1 MSHLGTQSPVKPCIH
16 QLPITHFLPH
26 RLPSSVMPSTPP
38 LSSLSSLRVST
49 WGQHAQLSETKQLP
63 FGHLQGPGPAVITHL
78 SAVDAPREAPSQLH

>member
-1 MSHLGTQSPVKPCIH
+1 MNSLAHETELVSQWWKQAPDLSP
-16 QLPITHFLPH
+16 
-26 RLPSSVMPSTPP
+26 RLP
-38 LSSLSSLRVST
+38 LRMVST